1 MGFKMISRPI
11 GCCISIMGLLAVQP
25 LQAADLPG
33 RSAPV
38 LPVFAAEP
46 DWSGFYL
53 GRHVGGFVSGRGK
66 STFASGDGGPVAVN
80 GFGGVGGRTGNA
92 VGRISG
98 PGIFSG
104 FHGGYNFQQGHA
116 VFGLEGALDGLGRSS
131 DVLGSLR
138 GRLGYA
144 SGSILVYGTAG
155 VAIRSFGGGRLG
167 TFIGGNGGNGGN
179 GGPGGDGGTGGNGF
193 GTLSVARNS
202 ATSAGFAGGL
212 GAEVKLTPQVSAG
225 IEALYYRFGKNPGF
239 GASRDAVA
247 INGRLTFHPGGPAA
261 QAAGEYASWGGFY
274 AGGHVGAA
282 YNLSKSAIDSVALAN
297 GQNGGAG
304 TRGIDGGGGGGGAVA
319 FASFQRNAAIL
330 GGLHAGYNW
339 QSGQI
344 VYGVEG
350 DADLSADKSH
360 AKMASLRARLGYA
373 YQSFL
378 IYGTGGIAFDRNE
391 AVRAVFAGNG
401 GNGGNGG
408 AILLPPGGAGGA
420 GGLALSLRANDTRT
434 GFVIGAGSE
443 AKISKNVTAGFET
456 LYYGF
461 GNGSTAVAFPGGG
474 RALAN
479 GSKNSAL
486 VLRTRLSVSLQ
497 P

>member
-1 MGFKMISRPI
+1 MDFKSPTLFSGTCLAML
-11 GCCISIMGLLAVQP
+11 GLLAIQP
-25 LQAADLPG
+25 AEAADLPV

-38 LPVFAAEP
+38 LPIFAAEP
-46 DWSGFYL
+46 DWSGFYF
-53 GRHVGGFVSGRGK
+53 GRHLGGFVSGR
-66 STFASGDGGPVAVN
+66 STKRFASGDGGPVAVN
-80 GFGGVGGRTGNA
+80 GQGGVGGRTGNA
-92 VGRISG
+92 AGRINS

-104 FHGGYNFQQGHA
+104 FHGGYNLQLGHA

-131 DVLGSLR
+131 DLLGSLR
-138 GRLGYA
+138 GRIGYA
-144 SGSILVYGTAG
+144 AGSVLVYGTAG
-155 VAIRSFGGGRLG
+155 VAVRSLGGGRLG
-167 TFIGGNGGNGGN
+167 AFVGGNGGSGGN

-193 GTLSVARNS
+193 GTLPIAQKSSTR
-202 ATSAGFAGGL
+202 AGFAGGL

-239 GASRDAVA
+239 GASRDAFAV
-247 INGRLTFHPGGPAA
+247 NGRLTFHTGGPGA

-274 AGGHVGAA
+274 VGGHIGAI

-319 FASFQRNAAIL
+319 FASFQRSPAIL
-330 GGLHAGYNW
+330 GGLHGGYNW
-339 QSGQI
+339 QSGHF

-350 DADLSADKSH
+350 DADLSADKSF

-378 IYGTGGIAFDRNE
+378 IYGTGGIAFERNE
-391 AVRAVFAGNG
+391 AVRAIFAGNG
-401 GNGGNGG
+401 GNGGNGK
-408 AILLPPGGAGGA
+408 AILVPPGGAGGA
-420 GGLALSLRANDTRT
+420 GGIASSLRAKDTRT
-434 GFVIGAGSE
+434 GFAIGGGTE
-443 AKISKNVTAGFET
+443 AKISNNVTAGFET
-456 LYYGF
+456 LYYRF
-461 GNGSTAVAFPGGG
+461 DNGSKPAAIPGGRTVTG
-474 RALAN
+474 
-479 GSKNSAL
+479 GTKNSAL